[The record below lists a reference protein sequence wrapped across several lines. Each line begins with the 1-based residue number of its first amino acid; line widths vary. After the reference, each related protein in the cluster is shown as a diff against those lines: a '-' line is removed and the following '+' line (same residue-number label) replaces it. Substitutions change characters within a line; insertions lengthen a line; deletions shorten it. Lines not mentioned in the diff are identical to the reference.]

1 MVKYVN
7 RMLFM
12 LVINTKN
19 FITKSKFQI
28 FKLAIIVQFDVIRMA
43 WIKIKA
49 ETFKFK
55 IILMSFKIAISLIC
69 LMFNIFVTMLSE
81 INMDKNQS
89 GNI

>member
-1 MVKYVN
+1 
-7 RMLFM
+7 
-12 LVINTKN
+12 
-19 FITKSKFQI
+19 
-28 FKLAIIVQFDVIRMA
+28 MA

-69 LMFNIFVTMLSE
+69 LMFNIFVRMLSE